1 MSALPNDD
9 SSIATA
15 GADPGRRK
23 AAANEAPGNACVHA
37 PPPYLSADYLR
48 AALRTEAARLRLV
61 LAEIE
66 LAEIGVREGWM
77 PAQNAFDLFE
87 RSGAIEFLAV
97 AS

>member
-1 MSALPNDD
+1 VDALP
-9 SSIATA
+9 S
-15 GADPGRRK
+15 
-23 AAANEAPGNACVHA
+23 
-37 PPPYLSADYLR
+37 YLSADYLR

-66 LAEIGVREGWM
+66 LAEIGIREGWM
-77 PAQNAFDLFE
+77 SAQNAFDLFE